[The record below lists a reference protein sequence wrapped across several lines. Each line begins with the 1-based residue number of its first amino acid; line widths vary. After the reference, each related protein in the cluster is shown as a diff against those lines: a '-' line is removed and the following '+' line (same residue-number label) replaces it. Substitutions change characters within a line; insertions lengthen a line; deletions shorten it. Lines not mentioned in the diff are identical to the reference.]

1 MFPFCIFFRAG
12 FQYGLKP
19 VMAEVYNLPTP
30 HYYVVAV
37 TKQRDNSSE
46 LIYLK
51 RKSTCHTGV
60 RNISIALMLLN
71 DVPKLLYE
79 ATVFCTQTIFNS
91 LFPDWSC
98 RWMDYTHGMADI
110 TGKST

>member
-1 MFPFCIFFRAG
+1 
-12 FQYGLKP
+12 
-19 VMAEVYNLPTP
+19 MAEIYNLPTP

-60 RNISIALMLLN
+60 SKML
-71 DVPKLLYE
+71 KE
-79 ATVFCTQTIFNS
+79 
-91 LFPDWSC
+91 
-98 RWMDYTHGMADI
+98 
-110 TGKST
+110 

>member
-1 MFPFCIFFRAG
+1 MSSLITFGKISNYLFRAG
-12 FQYGLKP
+12 FQYDLKP

-60 RNISIALMLLN
+60 SIILIRD
-71 DVPKLLYE
+71 DV
-79 ATVFCTQTIFNS
+79 
-91 LFPDWSC
+91 
-98 RWMDYTHGMADI
+98 R
-110 TGKST
+110 

>member
-1 MFPFCIFFRAG
+1 MCFRAG
-12 FQYGLKP
+12 YQYNLKP
-19 VMAEVYNLPTP
+19 VMAEIYNLGTP

-60 RNISIALMLLN
+60 SRSDLQLYLCPDCN
-71 DVPKLLYE
+71 KLY
-79 ATVFCTQTIFNS
+79 
-91 LFPDWSC
+91 
-98 RWMDYTHGMADI
+98 
-110 TGKST
+110 

>member
-1 MFPFCIFFRAG
+1 
-12 FQYGLKP
+12 
-19 VMAEVYNLPTP
+19 MAEVYNLPTP

-60 RNISIALMLLN
+60 SLIFIILMLLEHKYAGQN
-71 DVPKLLYE
+71 
-79 ATVFCTQTIFNS
+79 CIF
-91 LFPDWSC
+91 LIILAF
-98 RWMDYTHGMADI
+98 
-110 TGKST
+110 

>member
-1 MFPFCIFFRAG
+1 MCVTKKPPYIQKITFICFATPPYRAG

-19 VMAEVYNLPTP
+19 VMAEIYNLPTP

-60 RNISIALMLLN
+60 SKMFKEYVEII
-71 DVPKLLYE
+71 
-79 ATVFCTQTIFNS
+79 
-91 LFPDWSC
+91 
-98 RWMDYTHGMADI
+98 G
-110 TGKST
+110 

>member
-1 MFPFCIFFRAG
+1 
-12 FQYGLKP
+12 
-19 VMAEVYNLPTP
+19 MAEVYNLPTP

-60 RNISIALMLLN
+60 SLIFIILMLLEHKYAGQN
-71 DVPKLLYE
+71 CSFLI
-79 ATVFCTQTIFNS
+79 IFGFLDRPRS
-91 LFPDWSC
+91 
-98 RWMDYTHGMADI
+98 WMDHTDGVVNF
-110 TGKST
+110 TGKSSRLWM

>member
-1 MFPFCIFFRAG
+1 
-12 FQYGLKP
+12 
-19 VMAEVYNLPTP
+19 MAEVYNLPTP

-60 RNISIALMLLN
+60 SLIFIIWMLLGHSHLHMHTFCRI
-71 DVPKLLYE
+71 VVFLLLL
-79 ATVFCTQTIFNS
+79 AF
-91 LFPDWSC
+91 
-98 RWMDYTHGMADI
+98 
-110 TGKST
+110 

>member
-1 MFPFCIFFRAG
+1 MIFVCRQTSLHTVKLHSFVLQQLHKHRAG

-19 VMAEVYNLPTP
+19 VMAEIYNLPTP

-60 RNISIALMLLN
+60 SKVL
-71 DVPKLLYE
+71 KE
-79 ATVFCTQTIFNS
+79 
-91 LFPDWSC
+91 
-98 RWMDYTHGMADI
+98 
-110 TGKST
+110 

>member
-1 MFPFCIFFRAG
+1 MFVDFFSYHFRAG

-19 VMAEVYNLPTP
+19 VMAEIYNLPTP

-60 RNISIALMLLN
+60 SFISITLLFYGHVT
-71 DVPKLLYE
+71 DLKV
-79 ATVFCTQTIFNS
+79 I
-91 LFPDWSC
+91 
-98 RWMDYTHGMADI
+98 
-110 TGKST
+110 